1 MAKSDKKE
9 KKASA
14 KVKEGKKA
22 VTPAK
27 PAVVSSKEIL
37 EKVHVCCFSIFFNRL
52 LLNANFDLEKI
63 KKGSCEAREE
73 G

>member
-37 EKVHVCCFSIFFNRL
+37 EKAHVCRYSVFLRL

-63 KKGSCEAREE
+63 KKSSCEAREE

>member
-9 KKASA
+9 KKASV

-22 VTPAK
+22 VPPAK
-27 PAVVSSKEIL
+27 VAVVSSKEVL
-37 EKVHVCCFSIFFNRL
+37 EKAHVCRYSIFFL
-52 LLNANFDLEKI
+52 DFYGANFDLEKI

>member
-37 EKVHVCCFSIFFNRL
+37 EKAHVCRYSIFLDFY
-52 LLNANFDLEKI
+52 
-63 KKGSCEAREE
+63 
-73 G
+73 

>member
-37 EKVHVCCFSIFFNRL
+37 EKVHVCCFSIFLIDFY
-52 LLNANFDLEKI
+52 
-63 KKGSCEAREE
+63 
-73 G
+73 